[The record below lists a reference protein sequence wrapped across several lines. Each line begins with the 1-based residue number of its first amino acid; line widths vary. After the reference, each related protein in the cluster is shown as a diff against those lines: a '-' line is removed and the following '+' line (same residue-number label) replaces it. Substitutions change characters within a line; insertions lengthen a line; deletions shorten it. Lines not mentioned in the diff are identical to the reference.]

1 MKDSCGPQKNP
12 RVAAQKNFHCIIR
25 AWVASVPCG
34 AHSSPSFFLL
44 VIYALCTFFT
54 EAATPEERGREGGA
68 LLAYETSHL
77 PPSLADL
84 LLSSQMV
91 LPGSGYLVPLFTQNK
106 LSPWH
111 QVRKRWQGAA
121 LPFCLYHFRLP
132 SGRLQLH
139 LITGVDFMLRSGF
152 REYEEEKLRSA
163 ACCRQEYAT
172 FSPHIHGIL
181 SVP

>member
-1 MKDSCGPQKNP
+1 MRCSEP
-12 RVAAQKNFHCIIR
+12 IL
-25 AWVASVPCG
+25 
-34 AHSSPSFFLL
+34 LL

-77 PPSLADL
+77 PPSLAFL
-84 LLSSQMV
+84 LPPRQVV
-91 LPGSGYLVPLFTQNK
+91 LPGSGYFVPLFMQNK

-111 QVRKRWQGAA
+111 QVRKKWQGAA

-152 REYEEEKLRSA
+152 REYEVKKLRTPACSRQQNAIFPPHLHGTWSA
-163 ACCRQEYAT
+163 Q
-172 FSPHIHGIL
+172 
-181 SVP
+181 